1 MNATGS
7 GTGSGDGFV
16 WPPRPMVDPKKA
28 PSAIG
33 PARRPGHLERKFNQ
47 MTRKG
52 IEDSPGRAI
61 LRAAERHWLDR
72 TESPLGERFVLE
84 GWTPDRP
91 GGYCPRCGV
100 VTGPSEADELGCPAC
115 EGKRLAWSRVVRLGG
130 YDGVLREAIHQAKY
144 ERWRVVGT
152 ALGELLG
159 AAIRDELEAAG
170 VDPAAAVLV
179 PMPTTLRRRMV
190 RGVDHALVLSRGV
203 NRVVGGRIARP
214 IRRAHRRSQVEIPMS
229 ERARNVARAFWPT
242 EGWWLG
248 DWTRGGT
255 VRDLIVIDDVLTTGS
270 TMRGACRAAQ
280 AAYRRRVGKGS
291 QRPRVWAAVVGFAG
305 GGGSEGSEEGGAS
318 EF

>member
-1 MNATGS
+1 
-7 GTGSGDGFV
+7 
-16 WPPRPMVDPKKA
+16 
-28 PSAIG
+28 
-33 PARRPGHLERKFNQ
+33 
-47 MTRKG
+47 
-52 IEDSPGRAI
+52 
-61 LRAAERHWLDR
+61 
-72 TESPLGERFVLE
+72 
-84 GWTPDRP
+84 
-91 GGYCPRCGV
+91 
-100 VTGPSEADELGCPAC
+100 
-115 EGKRLAWSRVVRLGG
+115 LGG
-130 YDGVLREAIHQAKY
+130 YEGVLREAIHQAKY

-242 EGWWLG
+242 EGWLLG

-255 VRDLIVIDDVLTTGS
+255 ARDLIVIDDVLTTGS
-270 TMRGACRAAQ
+270 TMRGACRAVG
-280 AAYRRRVGKGS
+280 AAFRRAEGGGVGRGG
-291 QRPRVWAAVVGFAG
+291 RPRVWAAVVGFAG
-305 GGGSEGSEEGGAS
+305 GGGSKGPGEGGAS